1 MKPWSWTVAPVIVLA
16 ALGTSTL
23 LASAQDHKP
32 ANGNEYLPRL
42 GDIMNTVQT
51 RHQKL
56 WFAGKAQNWQL
67 AAFELRQLK
76 ASLTE
81 AVVLYSDLP
90 VSNVATLEG
99 PLQSV
104 SDAITEKD
112 GRKFAKA
119 VGDLTEGCN
128 ACHQSVG
135 RGFIVMRIPTD
146 QQLFSNQLFSL
157 PGKP

>member
-1 MKPWSWTVAPVIVLA
+1 MKPWSWTVVLA
-16 ALGTSTL
+16 LLGTSTL
-23 LASAQDHKP
+23 LASAQDLKP
-32 ANGNEYLPRL
+32 ASGNEYLPRL
-42 GDIMNTVQT
+42 GDIMTAAQT

-76 ASLTE
+76 ASLAE
-81 AVVLYSDLP
+81 AAVLYSDIP
-90 VSNVATLEG
+90 VSHVATMEG
-99 PLQSV
+99 PMQSV
-104 SDAITEKD
+104 SDAITAKD

-128 ACHQSVG
+128 SCHRSVD
-135 RGFIVMRIPTD
+135 RGFIVMRIPAD